1 MAIYKNTSLV
11 HQSNFVAA
19 IDSYFYV
26 FNTHLI
32 KKNTAT
38 HEFKLFLTG
47 TQKLQEVTCQPRS
60 LGSFAFQ
67 KAWIW
72 GQELTFKKWT
82 KKDP

>member
-11 HQSNFVAA
+11 RQSNSVAV

-26 FNTHLI
+26 FNTCSI
-32 KKNTAT
+32 KKKTAT
-38 HEFKLFLTG
+38 HTLKLFLTG
-47 TQKLQEVTCQPRS
+47 KRKSREVTCQPRS

-72 GQELTFKKWT
+72 GQELAFKK
-82 KKDP
+82 

>member
-19 IDSYFYV
+19 IDSYFCV
-26 FNTHLI
+26 QHTFD

-47 TQKLQEVTCQPRS
+47 TQKLQEVTRQPRS